1 MMSEHDTGGGN
12 RGFPWVAVIV
22 SAVVL
27 MVIGT
32 ILLNLANSGALP
44 SGLGIGAGMP
54 DILRGVVISVILL
67 VIAVI
72 AYSVLRRSNS

>member
-1 MMSEHDTGGGN
+1 MSDTGGGN

-27 MVIGT
+27 IVIGT
-32 ILLNLANSGALP
+32 ILLNMASAGSLP
-44 SGLGIGAGMP
+44 TGLGIGAGMP
-54 DILRGVVISVILL
+54 DILRGVVISVILA

-72 AYSVLRRSNS
+72 AYSVLRRNSS